1 MRIATAAA
9 FNAFESD
16 LRGLRSGASCRF
28 MTPRMMDVCP
38 DVCPVGPELRAARLN
53 AGLTIEQLA
62 VRAGIGGATVE
73 RIEHGKVTPH
83 RSTLLALAIAL
94 ER

>member
-1 MRIATAAA
+1 
-9 FNAFESD
+9 
-16 LRGLRSGASCRF
+16 
-28 MTPRMMDVCP
+28 VCP
-38 DVCPVGPELRAARLN
+38 DVCPVGPELRAARLD

-73 RIEHGKVTPH
+73 RIEHGKVSPH